1 MRTASIAL
9 AMTTPAPPGWCPNH
23 DVSRTGSG
31 GSIYTT
37 SNDNLHITVDSS
49 SPSPD
54 LAAPVPRRHVR
65 ILDDA
70 VGKCGSWCG
79 PPLST
84 PNCISHLF
92 PPFPWQW
99 TSTSWLILM
108 STTGTGRAAEV
119 PSPSMREWS
128 VHTPFDL
135 FFSASHAVIHMYP
148 LSGTLLVTSVHGCS
162 WLCMW
167 SVCSWIAHSQHA
179 PM

>member
-70 VGKCGSWCG
+70 VGKCGSWNRQSRRG
-79 PPLST
+79 AKS
-84 PNCISHLF
+84 IYA
-92 PPFPWQW
+92 
-99 TSTSWLILM
+99 
-108 STTGTGRAAEV
+108 R
-119 PSPSMREWS
+119 
-128 VHTPFDL
+128 
-135 FFSASHAVIHMYP
+135 VIKEHKKGMAMM
-148 LSGTLLVTSVHGCS
+148 V
-162 WLCMW
+162 
-167 SVCSWIAHSQHA
+167 I
-179 PM
+179 

>member
-70 VGKCGSWCG
+70 VVDFYFMIDSDVYYRNRQSRRGAKS
-79 PPLST
+79 
-84 PNCISHLF
+84 IYA
-92 PPFPWQW
+92 
-99 TSTSWLILM
+99 
-108 STTGTGRAAEV
+108 R
-119 PSPSMREWS
+119 
-128 VHTPFDL
+128 
-135 FFSASHAVIHMYP
+135 VIKEHKKGMAMM
-148 LSGTLLVTSVHGCS
+148 V
-162 WLCMW
+162 
-167 SVCSWIAHSQHA
+167 I
-179 PM
+179 

>member
-70 VGKCGSWCG
+70 VG
-79 PPLST
+79 
-84 PNCISHLF
+84 
-92 PPFPWQW
+92 
-99 TSTSWLILM
+99 
-108 STTGTGRAAEV
+108 TGRAAEV
-119 PSPSMREWS
+119 PSPSMREWR
-128 VHTPFDL
+128 
-135 FFSASHAVIHMYP
+135 VIKEHKKGMAMM
-148 LSGTLLVTSVHGCS
+148 V
-162 WLCMW
+162 
-167 SVCSWIAHSQHA
+167 I
-179 PM
+179 